1 MFFNKKKTKSES
13 VPTATFRPSKLNQ
26 ESLDNFVKKYQSESD
41 PNRIPYITKDGKK
54 ICFALSTV
62 LFDTPGA
69 IEEFKYLLAQT
80 YPYHTYTS
88 PTQSFPISEF
98 AFIMDEK
105 QGKQTWTRDSKVLS
119 QFVTIGN
126 KLGYIPMQK
135 QDKAI
140 TSCILQNLKPV
151 THRERTHTDD

>member
-1 MFFNKKKTKSES
+1 M
-13 VPTATFRPSKLNQ
+13 
-26 ESLDNFVKKYQSESD
+26 
-41 PNRIPYITKDGKK
+41 GKK
-54 ICFALSTV
+54 FVLLYLLCFLT
-62 LFDTPGA
+62 LHGA

-80 YPYHTYTS
+80 YPYHTYTL

-105 QGKQTWTRDSKVLS
+105 QGKHTWTRDSKVLS

-126 KLGYIPMQK
+126 KLGYIPMHK
-135 QDKAI
+135 QDKTI
-140 TSCILQNLKPV
+140 TSRILQNLKPV